1 MNPFLKSSKQLL
13 ILGLLWSPLCFGVII
28 LHSSVTATPFFH
40 SAIFLV
46 PMLIIELF
54 FCISFWWICKN
65 VPIHELTLFEV
76 ILTHHFSAITVTAIW
91 LFLQFLY
98 SRLLG
103 SLIKTVKWNSIFIRS
118 LPLMIAVGL
127 FLYLISCFFY
137 YLVLAMDR
145 SREAEKSAL
154 EQKLHA
160 AEAELKALKATI
172 NPHFLFNSLTAL
184 NELIK
189 ESPGEAGRMCMS
201 IADFLRHAVRHSE
214 TDLITVEDELQHIKN
229 YLDIEKIRLGERLR
243 VQIKREKAAGN
254 LKVPPL
260 ILLPLVENA
269 VKHGISQ
276 IIEGGRIDISIK
288 RLGNHRLGIDVKNPR
303 EENSKRLHGEGK
315 GLETLRRRITAYYG
329 NDASLIIARDE
340 KSFSARIILPAL

>member
-1 MNPFLKSSKQLL
+1 MNPFLKSPRQLL

-28 LHSSVTATPFFH
+28 LHSSLTATPLFH
-40 SAIFLV
+40 SAVFLV
-46 PMLIIELF
+46 PLLIIELF

-65 VPIHELTLFEV
+65 VPIHESSLFEV
-76 ILTHHFSAITVTAIW
+76 ILTHSFSATIVTAAW
-91 LFLQFLY
+91 LLLQFLY
-98 SRLLG
+98 SRLLE

-118 LPLMIAVGL
+118 LPLMIALGL

-189 ESPGEAGRMCMS
+189 KSPRDAGRMCMS
-201 IADFLRHAVRHSE
+201 IADFLRHTVRHTE
-214 TDLITVEDELQHIKN
+214 TDLITVEEELKHIKN
-229 YLDIEKIRLGERLR
+229 YLEIEKIRLGERLR

-276 IIEGGRIDISIK
+276 IIEGGRIDISIRK
-288 RLGNHRLGIDVKNPR
+288 LGAHRLEIEVKNPR
-303 EENSKRLHGEGK
+303 EEISKRLHGEAK
-315 GLETLRRRITAYYG
+315 GLETLKRRIAAYYG
-329 NDASLIIARDE
+329 NDASLLILKNE
-340 KSFSARIILPAL
+340 KSFSARIVLPAL